1 MQEKLEEKAKT
12 ELKQES
18 HLTNCEDCN
27 CLIHID
33 VYNLHKKD
41 EICKNR
47 GVCGTCWKGYY
58 DDYIKNKNKK

>member
-1 MQEKLEEKAKT
+1 MSEKLEEKTKM
-12 ELKQES
+12 KSDKGDS

-27 CLIHID
+27 CLIHIN
-33 VYNLHKKD
+33 VYNINKKD

-58 DDYIKNKNKK
+58 DDYIRNKK